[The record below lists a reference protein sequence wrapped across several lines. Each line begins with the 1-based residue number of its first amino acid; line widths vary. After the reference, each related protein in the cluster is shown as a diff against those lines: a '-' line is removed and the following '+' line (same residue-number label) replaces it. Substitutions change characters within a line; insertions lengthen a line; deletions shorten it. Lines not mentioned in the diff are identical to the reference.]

1 MSQGAATE
9 TIRGQMNALARTI
22 AQKNGLVQ
30 TDGSIVCW
38 ECRAKPALLP
48 SLHCPHCLHAKR
60 VVRERRLE
68 LERGV
73 LASHYAKVCR

>member
-1 MSQGAATE
+1 MSE
-9 TIRGQMNALARTI
+9 LEPVIRARLNALAQAIAIRNNLVEDDGTI
-22 AQKNGLVQ
+22 
-30 TDGSIVCW
+30 ICW
-38 ECRAKPALLP
+38 ECRKKPALLP